1 MSRAAL
7 LFGFLALVSVATVP
21 MTAAAQTGTGQS
33 AANDTATG
41 SPSNSTTGPTLW
53 LFREGDVSSTAMS
66 EFRRGLAEAL
76 PDVESQHLL
85 DRTAFKKH
93 LENQNA
99 PVPPCMK
106 GLEPCGSP
114 QAAAFGAAGLENLV
128 RLRLESTGEG
138 VQATYKLMDRRGRVA
153 RDGTVRAQSPRQLGF
168 AVVRAIFDATGSVS
182 ITTTPSGATVL
193 VDGENM
199 GTTPLDTRLAVGTHQ
214 YTIQLEGYRSVEGGV
229 EVTSSGSDPIRHEL
243 EPMQGRL
250 IVEGA
255 PEGARV
261 FIDDKE
267 VGPASEELP
276 IAPGNHTL
284 KITAKNYE
292 PLQTTVS
299 VEAGQTVTKTAAL
312 QRVNPL
318 LQSVDADQIA
328 NNKYFFRLSYDQ
340 SIHRTTFRDA
350 RGETG
355 GTTYEFLGFANDQ
368 GALPNELQK
377 RTVGPPGLR
386 FDVGYTGRN
395 FGIVALSLSYHGV
408 AQDRR
413 VILDSS
419 PTDGGTQIGRITQ
432 MHRLH
437 LRPLQLKGRLIFNN
451 FVPTAEIGTG
461 IAFQW
466 VEAEFQ
472 EQGNTRELTLNQ
484 TEAYWTMGA
493 GLEYYFSPNWF
504 AMFRYSFQDYFNAGR
519 GVEHMLSFGF
529 GGAFANVFG
538 IEPEPPEEL

>member
-1 MSRAAL
+1 
-7 LFGFLALVSVATVP
+7 
-21 MTAAAQTGTGQS
+21 
-33 AANDTATG
+33 
-41 SPSNSTTGPTLW
+41 
-53 LFREGDVSSTAMS
+53 MS
-66 EFRRGLAEAL
+66 EFRRGLSEAL
-76 PDVESQHLL
+76 PNVESQHLL
-85 DRTAFKKH
+85 DRDAFKRH
-93 LENQNA
+93 LQNQA
-99 PVPPCMK
+99 ASVPPCMK
-106 GLEPCGSP
+106 GLDACGSP
-114 QAAAFGAAGLENLV
+114 KAAAFDAAGLENLV
-128 RLRLESTGEG
+128 RLRLESTDDG
-138 VQATYKLMDRRGRVA
+138 VKATYRLLDRRGRVA
-153 RDGTVRAQSPRQLGF
+153 REGTVRADGPRQLGF

-182 ITTTPSGATVL
+182 ITTQPSGATVI
-193 VDGENM
+193 VDGENV
-199 GTTPLDTRLAVGTHQ
+199 GTTPLDTRLSVGTHN
-214 YTIQLEGYRSVEGGV
+214 YSIELEGYRTVEGGV
-229 EVTSSGSDPIRHEL
+229 EVTSSGSDPIRHDL
-243 EPMQGRL
+243 EPMQGTL

-255 PEGARV
+255 PEGATV
-261 FIDDKE
+261 FVDGKE
-267 VGPASEELP
+267 VGPASDELP

-284 KITAKNYE
+284 KVTAKNYE

-340 SIHRTTFRDA
+340 SIHRTTFRDS
-350 RGETG
+350 RGEVG
-355 GTTYEFLGFANDQ
+355 GTTYEFLGFAEGNQ
-368 GALPNELQK
+368 LPDELQK
-377 RTVGPPGLR
+377 RTIGPPGLR
-386 FDVGYTGRN
+386 VDLGYTGRN
-395 FGIVALSLSYHGV
+395 LGVVALSLSYHGV
-408 AQDRR
+408 AQSRQAILTSDPGGDSR
-413 VILDSS
+413 VQA
-419 PTDGGTQIGRITQ
+419 TVNQV
-432 MHRLH
+432 HRLH

-472 EQGNTRELTLNQ
+472 QQNDTRNVTLTQ